1 MIKASSKAG
10 MVFALAAAVIF
21 CAVMTVTEQVVR
33 PTYWIKCAVK
43 AGLILPAL
51 IIYART
57 FRIDLRDV
65 TGLYPMKAP
74 RSLFLMTGG
83 ACAVILAAF
92 FLLRGR
98 LDLAGI
104 RASLMSKEGLTK
116 ENCLFV
122 FTYIIICNSFLEE
135 VFFRGF
141 LTGALKERMG
151 FWRAAV
157 LSAAFFALYHIGI
170 VSGWFSLPV
179 MALAVAGLMAAGII
193 LQLADRSRGSLKAGW
208 LIHAGAN
215 LVINAIGAWLIFF
228 G

>member
-1 MIKASSKAG
+1 
-10 MVFALAAAVIF
+10 
-21 CAVMTVTEQVVR
+21 
-33 PTYWIKCAVK
+33 
-43 AGLILPAL
+43 
-51 IIYART
+51 
-57 FRIDLRDV
+57 
-65 TGLYPMKAP
+65 
-74 RSLFLMTGG
+74 
-83 ACAVILAAF
+83 
-92 FLLRGR
+92 
-98 LDLAGI
+98 
-104 RASLMSKEGLTK
+104 
-116 ENCLFV
+116 
-122 FTYIIICNSFLEE
+122 
-135 VFFRGF
+135 
-141 LTGALKERMG
+141 MG